1 MNYGLLTVSHMFKLS
16 KPTIFLT
23 TLFTAGLLATII
35 VILFFTTMF
44 ESRTFQAQYSKRD
57 AKSAPVAL
65 LTGPQSSQDDVYTQ
79 ALNDAAA
86 DFPPALRV
94 ALTDIKIVNGCH
106 PYFLQTNNSC
116 PWGVYDSYGWAAD
129 GSHDPQLQDTVWV
142 SSEAIASGAGI
153 DVLLHELSH
162 ALVDQVLANCA
173 APPTSISYKQ
183 LLVDAV
189 SDLGIDEPATEVL
202 ADLLALYFGKYFFD
216 WDISTM
222 HTSYV
227 DIEEIPYRMNAL
239 MGAAVHRCVT
249 LVF

>member
-1 MNYGLLTVSHMFKLS
+1 MFKLS
-16 KPTIFLT
+16 KSALFLT
-23 TLFTAGLLATII
+23 ALFASILLATAI
-35 VILFFTTMF
+35 VILFFAAVSKSLTD
-44 ESRTFQAQYSKRD
+44 EAQYSKRD

-65 LTGPQSSQDDVYTQ
+65 LTGPQSSQGDVYTQ
-79 ALNDAAA
+79 ALNDAAE
-86 DFPPALRV
+86 DFPPALQV
-94 ALTDIKIVNGCH
+94 ALTGIKIVNGCH
-106 PYFLQTNNSC
+106 PYLLQTNNSC
-116 PWGVYDSYGWAAD
+116 PWGAYDSYGWAAD

-162 ALVDQVLANCA
+162 ALVDKILMKCEAI
-173 APPTSISYKQ
+173 PTSKSYKR

-189 SDLGIDEPATEVL
+189 SDLGIDESATEVL

-227 DIEEIPYRMNAL
+227 DVEEIPYRVNAL
-239 MGAAVHRCVT
+239 MGAAVHRCIT

>member
-1 MNYGLLTVSHMFKLS
+1 MFKWS
-16 KPTIFLT
+16 KSTLFLT
-23 TLFTAGLLATII
+23 ALFASILFATAI
-35 VILFFTTMF
+35 VILFFAAVSKSITYD
-44 ESRTFQAQYSKRD
+44 AQYSKRD

-79 ALNDAAA
+79 ALNDAAE
-86 DFPPALRV
+86 DFPQALQV
-94 ALTDIKIVNGCH
+94 ALTDIKIVNGCN
-106 PYFLQTNNSC
+106 PYLLQTNNSC
-116 PWGVYDSYGWAAD
+116 PWGAYDSYGWAAD

-162 ALVDQVLANCA
+162 ALVDKILTKCEAL
-173 APPTSISYKQ
+173 PTSISYKQ
-183 LLVDAV
+183 LLIDAV
-189 SDLGIDEPATEVL
+189 SDLGIDESATEVL

-227 DIEEIPYRMNAL
+227 DVEEIPYRVNAL
-239 MGAAVHRCVT
+239 MGAAIHRCVT
-249 LVF
+249 LAF

>member
-1 MNYGLLTVSHMFKLS
+1 MIKLS
-16 KPTIFLT
+16 KSTLFLT
-23 TLFTAGLLATII
+23 TLFASILLATAIA
-35 VILFFTTMF
+35 ILFFATTSKSF
-44 ESRTFQAQYSKRD
+44 TYEAQYSKRD

-65 LTGPQSSQDDVYTQ
+65 LTGPQSSQDDVYTE

-86 DFPPALRV
+86 DFPQALQV
-94 ALTDIKIVNGCH
+94 ALTGIKIVNGCH
-106 PYFLQTNNSC
+106 PYLLQTNNSC
-116 PWGVYDSYGWAAD
+116 PWGAYDSYGWAAD
-129 GSHDPQLQDTVWV
+129 GSHDPELQDTVWV

-162 ALVDQVLANCA
+162 ALVDQVLANCEA
-173 APPTSISYKQ
+173 IPTSVSYKQ

-189 SDLGIDEPATEVL
+189 SDLDIDESATEVL

-227 DIEEIPYRMNAL
+227 DVEEIPYRVNAL
-239 MGAAVHRCVT
+239 MGAAVHRCIT
-249 LVF
+249 LAF